1 MIAGHKGFHN
11 RLYGNPKEIA
21 KWLGPIPNYL
31 DIENYPQGVPVEDC
45 PAESNRNRLSDK
57 TVDADFKWLGKIN
70 RQALFSL
77 LCESCNAKRGT
88 TVEYTLL
95 MPPIEK
101 SHQFLSRDERHRA
114 WDGYT
119 WLTQ

>member
-1 MIAGHKGFHN
+1 MSQGTNEF
-11 RLYGNPKEIA
+11 A

-31 DIENYPQGVPVEDC
+31 DIENYPQGTPIEEC
-45 PAESNRNRLSDK
+45 PPEKFRNRLSDK
-57 TVDADFKWLGKIN
+57 SVDEDFNWLGKSN
-70 RQALFSL
+70 RRALFAL
-77 LCESCNAKRGT
+77 LCDSCRAKRGT

-101 SHQFLSRDERHRA
+101 AHQFLSRDERHRA

-119 WLTQ
+119 WRTQ